1 MKRSQKKAMKKIEK
15 IDRLIIETLNV
26 SVSVMGSL
34 LLTQSGFWEGFS
46 TPKTVGA
53 TVFMAAIIF
62 RALEDAQ
69 HGLRKGARNG
79 KTVDG
84 DRGELGRKGKK
95 NIIQGT
101 PWTEVQFNQYRE
113 INRDSRDNAAAL

>member
-1 MKRSQKKAMKKIEK
+1 MKKSGK

-53 TVFMAAIIF
+53 TVLMAAIIF

-69 HGLRKGARNG
+69 HGLRKGTRNG
-79 KTVDG
+79 KTETD
-84 DRGELGRKGKK
+84 DREIGRKSKK

-113 INRDSRDNAAAL
+113 VDRDPRDNAAAL